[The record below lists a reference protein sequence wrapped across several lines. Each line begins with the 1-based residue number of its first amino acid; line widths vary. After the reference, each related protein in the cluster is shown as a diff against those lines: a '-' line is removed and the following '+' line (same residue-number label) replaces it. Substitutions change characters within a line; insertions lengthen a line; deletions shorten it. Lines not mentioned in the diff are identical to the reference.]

1 MNWLKRLKKSVS
13 YSDLGWEERVEQ
25 RLTLYPAQVILSHSA
40 HAGCVMIY
48 LMNHVIVTLPPM
60 GIMIKLEKLLTYHDD
75 NAIMTT
81 LDHPWPACVGW
92 EPFPI
97 DPALMI

>member
-1 MNWLKRLKKSVS
+1 
-13 YSDLGWEERVEQ
+13 
-25 RLTLYPAQVILSHSA
+25 
-40 HAGCVMIY
+40 
-48 LMNHVIVTLPPM
+48 MNHVIVTLPPM

-81 LDHPWPACVGW
+81 LDHPWPACFGW
-92 EPFPI
+92 EPFLI